1 MRYDHSVTI
10 NRPIQEVWDYLAQP
24 ENSPTW
30 NTIILEARKTSD
42 GPMGNGSTIS
52 SKIKLLGRQFDSESE
67 VTDWNAPNSF
77 SMKTTKGTLQA
88 TVQGKLSQE
97 GEGTRYELISEGE
110 LSGVMRIADPVLQPI
125 IKRHLN
131 TDLETL
137 KALLENKVPAGAGSS

>member
-10 NRPIQEVWDYLAQP
+10 NRPIHDVWDYLAKP

-30 NTIILEARKTSD
+30 NTIVLESHKTSD
-42 GPMGNGSTIS
+42 GDMGTGSTITS
-52 SKIKLLGRQFDSESE
+52 TIKLLGRHFDSESE
-67 VTDWNAPNSF
+67 VTEWDPPNSF

-97 GEGTRYELISEGE
+97 GDGTRYELISEGE
-110 LSGVMRIADPVLQPI
+110 LSGILRIADPVLQPI

-137 KALLENKVPAGAGSS
+137 KALLENKVPATAGTS